1 MNYTI
6 LDFRTDTKKHF
17 GEMTYEKPT
26 SKSIKGGVPLY
37 RADFCGVLV
46 FGNNLWNI
54 YEVQGFSFL
63 YPCIMSMTIFAGSM
77 EFVTANM
84 LLGAFNPIQAF
95 IMALMVNARHLFY
108 GISMLDKFHDTGK
121 KSGI

>member
-26 SKSIKGGVPLY
+26 SKSIKGGVSLY

-54 YEVQGFSFL
+54 YEGSGLFL
-63 YPCIMSMTIFAGSM
+63 FVPLHYEHDDICRVNGV
-77 EFVTANM
+77 FVTANM
-84 LLGAFNPIQAF
+84 LLGAFNPI
-95 IMALMVNARHLFY
+95 
-108 GISMLDKFHDTGK
+108 
-121 KSGI
+121 